1 MDRAGTG
8 LCRRFAK
15 PAVSLVAGAALASL
29 AATAQARVTKID
41 IVKREPFAG
50 GEAFGTVGAYEKV
63 AGRFRGELDPKSPLN
78 AVIVDLD
85 KAPRNARGMVEYSAD
100 FYILKPVDPG
110 KGNGALFYELSN
122 RGNKGM
128 LARFNDA
135 AGSNDPSTA
144 QHAGNGFLMQ
154 QGFTLLWNGWMTGL
168 PAVNDA
174 LRIELPIAT
183 GPAGPIVETVWDEL
197 LFNETDAKQARLSFK
212 ATSTDR
218 SQATLYVR
226 NRNGEEPAVIAA
238 ENWEFV
244 DAQTVRLLPAG
255 TPFKIGAIYQFVYK
269 AANPPVAGIGFAAT
283 RDIVSF
289 ARYAAADDTG
299 TPNPLAVAG
308 RPALSHAISQGNS
321 QSGRYLRDFI
331 YSGFNEDEAHRVVFE
346 GSIPTVAAGRMFL
359 NHRFAQPG
367 RINPAGHG
375 FMFFPGSEFPFAYE
389 NETDPFTGK
398 SDGIFA
404 RCGASRTCPKV
415 IHLNSGTEYW
425 QAGQSLVTTDP
436 LGQHDTTPP
445 DNVRI
450 WSMAS
455 VAHQGVT
462 PAMPKGVCAMPYNL
476 TDYRPLLRAAL
487 VALDRWVKD
496 GAEPPASRYPRIAD
510 GTLVPSVKLNPAIP
524 GLAMAKGPN
533 GKPRI
538 DFGADIGKGI
548 IANVLPVASKEQ
560 YRVLVPS
567 VDADGNETAGLR
579 LPDIAVPTATAM
591 GWSVRSEAGGGTG
604 ELCYLDGAYL
614 PFAKT
619 KAEREARKD
628 PRPSLEERYRDAA
641 DYADKVRDAATKLE
655 REGYLLPGDVK
666 RIVDRA
672 ATLTW

>member
-1 MDRAGTG
+1 MNRMLGWAG
-8 LCRRFAK
+8 
-15 PAVSLVAGAALASL
+15 LVLI
-29 AATAQARVTKID
+29 AATASAEARVTKIE

-50 GEAFGTVGAYEKV
+50 GQTFGGVGAYEKV
-63 AGRFRGELDPKSPLN
+63 VGRFQGELDPRSPLN

-85 KAPRNARGMVEYSAD
+85 KAPRNASGMVEYSAD
-100 FYILKPVDPG
+100 FYILKPVDLG

-168 PAVNDA
+168 PAVNDT
-174 LRIELPIAT
+174 LRIELPIAAT
-183 GPAGPIVETVWDEL
+183 PAGPIVETVWDEL
-197 LFNETDAKQARLSFK
+197 LFNQADVKQARLSFP
-212 ATSTDR
+212 ATSTDT

-226 NRNGEEPAVIAA
+226 GRNSEEPAVIPAA
-238 ENWEFV
+238 NWEFV

-255 TPFKIGAIYQFVYK
+255 TPFRIGAIYQLVYK

-289 ARYAAADDTG
+289 ARYAAADDAG

-308 RPALSHAISQGNS
+308 RPALGRALSQGNS

-331 YSGFNEDEAHRVVFE
+331 YGGFNEDEANRIVFE
-346 GSIPTVAAGRMFL
+346 GSIPTVASGRMFL
-359 NHRFAQPG
+359 NYRFAQPG

-375 FMFFPGSEFPFAYE
+375 FMLFPGGEFPFAYQ
-389 NETDPFTGK
+389 NQTDPFTGK
-398 SDGIFA
+398 NDGILA
-404 RCGASRTCPKV
+404 RCTASRTCPKV
-415 IHLNSGTEYW
+415 IHLNSGTEFW

-436 LGQHDTTPP
+436 LGQRDITPP
-445 DNVRI
+445 DQVRV

-455 VAHQGVT
+455 VSHQGVT

-496 GAEPPASRYPRIAD
+496 GKEPPASRYPRIVD
-510 GTLVPSVKLNPAIP
+510 GTLVESVKLDAAIP

-533 GKPRI
+533 SKPRI
-538 DFGADIGKGI
+538 DFGPEIDKGI
-548 IANVLPVASKEQ
+548 IGKALPVALKDQ
-560 YRVLVPS
+560 YRVLVPT

-579 LPDIAVPTATAM
+579 LPEVTVPTGTGT
-591 GWSVRSEAGGGTG
+591 GWSVRSDAGGGTG
-604 ELCYLDGAYL
+604 ELCYLDGAFL

-619 KAEREARKD
+619 KAPPQPKKD

-641 DYADKVRDAATKLE
+641 DYTDKVRQAASKLE
-655 REGYLLPGDVK
+655 REGYLLPEDVK
-666 RIVDRA
+666 RMVDRA
-672 ATLTW
+672 TTLTW